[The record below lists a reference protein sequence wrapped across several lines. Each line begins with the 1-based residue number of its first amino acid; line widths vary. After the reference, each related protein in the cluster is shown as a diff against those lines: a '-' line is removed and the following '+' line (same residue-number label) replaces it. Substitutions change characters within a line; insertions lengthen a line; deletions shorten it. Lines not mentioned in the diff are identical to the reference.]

1 MLRNTEHDASDRLTC
16 NLKAGWPELGYEKT
30 IRTAFGGVSDALIGY
45 RKAVEQRQQQEL
57 LVNALREAQRLSTL
71 RYRGGLES
79 YLQVLDAERNL
90 LQATSRWRAFANA
103 SWTRSCNSIVRL
115 EVAGAEWA
123 ALDVRAQERRQTDK
137 DNRRCTQWL
146 R

>member
-90 LQATSRWRAFANA
+90 LRATSRCRAFANA

-115 EVAGAEWA
+115 EVAGA
-123 ALDVRAQERRQTDK
+123 
-137 DNRRCTQWL
+137 
-146 R
+146 